1 MASWTDQGM
10 TASEETVCY
19 PHRSLAPHHRWA
31 TQEAGASP
39 DAERKGKSMAYWF
52 QTLLETSYFL
62 LHTDSELFSPGI
74 PSLHAGLFT
83 PYSCI
88 QRLGAGSVTSPLSS
102 KKAFPQSPDFDPN
115 VFQRRSFVECFS

>member
-1 MASWTDQGM
+1 MASSTDQGM

-62 LHTDSELFSPGI
+62 LYTDSELFSPGI

-88 QRLGAGSVTSPLSS
+88 QRLGAGSVTSPLRS
-102 KKAFPQSPDFDPN
+102 KKGTNELEKVLAQALF
-115 VFQRRSFVECFS
+115 